1 MFGQMKSVRSSVQ
14 VLELT
19 DVPFFSAR
27 TGMLRHGI
35 VQFFSGSTK
44 MFGQTNSVRSSVQAL
59 DW

>member
-1 MFGQMKSVRSSVQ
+1 MFGQMNSVRSSVQ